1 MTIKCAEFWLI
12 RDKINKPPKLYLDV
26 VGDYYLEHVTTAYYF
41 ENDIAYYY
49 DRHMVKWHLVDLRLH
64 RIILTAKNKE
74 AVLQLAHATRTRI
87 KEYRKQ
93 NEYIYMWQ
101 ESQEILR
108 GLQ

>member
-1 MTIKCAEFWLI
+1 MTIKCADFWLI
-12 RDKINKPPKLYLDV
+12 RDKVDKPPKLYLDV

-87 KEYRKQ
+87 QEYRKQ

>member
-1 MTIKCAEFWLI
+1 MTIKCVDFWLI
-12 RDKINKPPKLYLDV
+12 RDKINKPPRLYLDII
-26 VGDYYLEHVTTAYYF
+26 GDYYLEHVTTAYYY
-41 ENDIAYYY
+41 ENDLAYYY
-49 DRHMVKWHLVDLRLH
+49 DRHMVKWHLVDLKLH

-74 AVLQLAHATRTRI
+74 AVLQLARATRTRLQ
-87 KEYRKQ
+87 EYRKQ